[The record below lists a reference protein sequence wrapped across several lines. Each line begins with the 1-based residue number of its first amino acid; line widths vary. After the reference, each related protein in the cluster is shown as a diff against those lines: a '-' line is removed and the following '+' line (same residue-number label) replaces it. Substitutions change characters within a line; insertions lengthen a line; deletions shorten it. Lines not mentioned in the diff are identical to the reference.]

1 MTKRNK
7 YNSLDHSAAIYSII
21 TALYW
26 IYPFGMKYATRRDIF
41 QTSYRWL
48 LLIIYVDKKINAT
61 VLVLTF
67 FGYTLLVDKLNF
79 SASWM
84 LIMAIKGAD
93 GILRL
98 NLNPV
103 LACYFELLTFMSTCF
118 YNTNWRHNGFKF
130 CRITQVRMFMWWR
143 GCNLNITTLHN
154 SFPGASVNKRI
165 TLRSPKYV
173 MCKLWLKLDG
183 IWRNLKWWKLLKSLQ
198 EVQRGENTTL
208 TKCHFIKL
216 LWWQYNNYNT
226 GLTCWC
232 YNSPCSLHGCCS
244 HSGSNNEH
252 GGFSLARWSTVEC

>member
-41 QTSYRWL
+41 KTMYRWL
-48 LLIIYVDKKINAT
+48 LLIIYVDKKNQCYCT
-61 VLVLTF
+61 WFDFL

-79 SASWM
+79 SASWR
-84 LIMAIKGAD
+84 LIVAIKGAD
-93 GILRL
+93 GDLRL

-118 YNTNWRHNGFKF
+118 YNTNWKHNDFKF
-130 CRITQVRMFMWWR
+130 CRMFMWWR

-154 SFPGASVNKRI
+154 SFPGASVNKII

-183 IWRNLKWWKLLKSLQ
+183 IWRNLK
-198 EVQRGENTTL
+198 
-208 TKCHFIKL
+208 
-216 LWWQYNNYNT
+216 
-226 GLTCWC
+226 
-232 YNSPCSLHGCCS
+232 
-244 HSGSNNEH
+244 
-252 GGFSLARWSTVEC
+252 